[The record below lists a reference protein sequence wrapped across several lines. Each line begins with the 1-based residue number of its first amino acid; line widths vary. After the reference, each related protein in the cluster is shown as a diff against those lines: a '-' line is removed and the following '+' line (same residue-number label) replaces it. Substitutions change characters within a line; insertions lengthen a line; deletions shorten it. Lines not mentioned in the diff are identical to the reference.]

1 MWFIT
6 SNEIFNKNLKT
17 IILWHI
23 FNRIFNFIS
32 NIIDRYYDV
41 RKWQIQFFLD
51 NDIYDI
57 ISSHYSQ
64 KSIQN
69 KIYRINAIII
79 PFSRTKTR
87 FEMKHT
93 WHIPIKIIKSQ
104 FFHPKSHRYYHS
116 SQNTRHLNRKKNIH
130 SSFIFHSLQFKVI
143 DQLPRKKIYI
153 YKKRETEK
161 ILASYQN
168 RTDQCGDIA
177 SETFD
182 WYIEKLD
189 HNETDRE
196 REREK
201 NSDMEAND
209 LNYIDRS
216 ADSCITSVVG
226 RHTPLR

>member
-1 MWFIT
+1 MLFIT

-69 KIYRINAIII
+69 KIYRIKCNNYSFFSFRNETHVTYSNKNHQKSILPSKI
-79 PFSRTKTR
+79 PSILPFISKYTP
-87 FEMKHT
+87 FE
-93 WHIPIKIIKSQ
+93 Q
-104 FFHPKSHRYYHS
+104 
-116 SQNTRHLNRKKNIH
+116 KKNIH
-130 SSFIFHSLQFKVI
+130 SSFVFHSLQFKVI

-196 REREK
+196 RERK
-201 NSDMEAND
+201 IAIWKPMISITS
-209 LNYIDRS
+209 IDRL
-216 ADSCITSVVG
+216 TRV
-226 RHTPLR
+226 

>member
-1 MWFIT
+1 MLLT

-23 FNRIFNFIS
+23 FNRISNFIS

-69 KIYRINAIII
+69 KIYRIKCNNYSFFSYENAFRNEIHVTYSNKNHQKSILPSKI
-79 PFSRTKTR
+79 PSILPFISKYTP
-87 FEMKHT
+87 FE
-93 WHIPIKIIKSQ
+93 Q
-104 FFHPKSHRYYHS
+104 
-116 SQNTRHLNRKKNIH
+116 KKNIH
-130 SSFIFHSLQFKVI
+130 SSFVFHSLQFKVI

-177 SETFD
+177 SETFAID
-182 WYIEKLD
+182 ISKSL
-189 HNETDRE
+189 TITRQIE